1 MASPAPSPDASIELR
16 VTDSA
21 GAAALADDVWR
32 CYDAV
37 FGDVTDPVVWR
48 TDRYDRHAAR
58 DGYRLVTAHAA
69 DHAGDD
75 LVGFAWGY
83 VGQRGQYWSD
93 LLVDRLPDDVADAW
107 VGDHFELVELGVLAA
122 WRGHGVGRRL
132 HDAVLDGVGRR
143 SLLLTS
149 DDEDDPAVRLYR
161 RSGWQPLGPLG
172 PGTQVMGRPAPR

>member
-1 MASPAPSPDASIELR
+1 MAVVELR
-16 VTDSA
+16 RTDGA
-21 GAAALADDVWR
+21 GAAALAEQVWS

-37 FGDVTDPVVWR
+37 FGDVADPVEWR
-48 TDRYDRHAAR
+48 TGRYDRHAAH
-58 DGYRLVTAHAA
+58 DGYRLVTAHA
-69 DHAGDD
+69 DGG

-93 LLVDRLPDDVADAW
+93 LLVEALPPDVADAW

-132 HDAVLDGVGRR
+132 HDAVLEGVGRR

-149 DDEDDPAVRLYR
+149 EAEDDPAVGLYR
-161 RSGWQPLGPLG
+161 RSGWQRLGRLG
-172 PGTQVMGRPAPR
+172 PGTQVMGRPAPE